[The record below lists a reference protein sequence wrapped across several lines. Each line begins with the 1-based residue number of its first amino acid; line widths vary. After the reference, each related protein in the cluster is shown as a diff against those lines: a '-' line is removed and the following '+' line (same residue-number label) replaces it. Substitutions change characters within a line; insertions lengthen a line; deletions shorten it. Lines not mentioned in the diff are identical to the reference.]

1 MQRSLAER
9 LLADTAPEGRAAL
22 LEQLID
28 EFEAHGAAEEQ
39 TVFADLLGHP
49 AARIPEHV
57 AQHDQASELLLKL
70 KEADGSSAEWVATF
84 EIFAAALERH
94 LKAERS
100 GLLPLCRPLFIT
112 NTAEL
117 PGSRF
122 RRHKHNKLHSL

>member
-39 TVFADLLGHP
+39 TIFADLLGHP

-70 KEADGSSAEWVATF
+70 KEADGSSDEWVATF
-84 EIFAAALERH
+84 EIFAAALARR
-94 LKAERS
+94 LKAEES
-100 GLLPLCRPLFIT
+100 DMLPL
-112 NTAEL
+112 
-117 PGSRF
+117 SRSEEPTSEPQ
-122 RRHKHNKLHSL
+122 SLMRIPYA

>member
-39 TVFADLLGHP
+39 TIFAGMLGHP

-57 AQHDQASELLLKL
+57 AQHDQASELLITL
-70 KEADGSSAEWVATF
+70 KEAGGSRAERVATF
-84 EIFAAALERH
+84 ENFSAALERH
-94 LKAERS
+94 LQAE
-100 GLLPLCRPLFIT
+100 
-112 NTAEL
+112 
-117 PGSRF
+117 GS
-122 RRHKHNKLHSL
+122 N